1 MLEGAGYR
9 LRPDAEKKGII
20 YKTIPKTVFPR
31 HLPPSPGPHP
41 ALFVVPAQAGIQ
53 RMDTGFRRGV
63 PLVAPTRRPGESRGD
78 GERCPLDSG
87 LRRNDEGVGSS
98 SMEFPQKRQRDRRP
112 QWSVRPAAR
121 FSSRCR
127 RLIFSIPRCR
137 SFRFLQGS
145 SGSSA
150 FNFSTV
156 RGPIPGICNRSSN
169 VTSSGSSPCARSQ
182 SNMSIHFFSEI
193 ACGRPAGSMFF
204 RFRLRFAMTKMGR
217 NRESVHRKN
226 YHRPRISSYRSG

>member
-9 LRPDAEKKGII
+9 LRPDAEKKGNHIQDDPENGFSSS
-20 YKTIPKTVFPR
+20 YLSVTP
-31 HLPPSPGPHP
+31 PPSGP
-41 ALFVVPAQAGIQ
+41 
-53 RMDTGFRRGV
+53 FRHS
-63 PLVAPTRRPGESRGD
+63 GESRNPED
-78 GERCPLDSG
+78 TFPLGPG

-127 RLIFSIPRCR
+127 RLIFLIPRCR
-137 SFRFLQGS
+137 SFCCLHG
-145 SGSSA
+145 SGSIS
-150 FNFSTV
+150 FNFSIV

-217 NRESVHRKN
+217 NRESVHKKIC
-226 YHRPRISSYRSG
+226 YGPKIPSYRSG